1 MAKEQK
7 ECAEA
12 MTHVTVGKTNS
23 ERFPGMRNI
32 WQKKSFL
39 VRTVPRGR
47 ILLSRPAPQ
56 LISEVGGVRRALGQV
71 NTKWGGSANAVIS
84 NQQVSLHNNFI
95 NYLYSV
101 CVRDSSKETFPWVR
115 A

>member
-12 MTHVTVGKTNS
+12 MTHVTVGKTKS
-23 ERFPGMRNI
+23 ESFPGNI

-47 ILLSRPAPQ
+47 ILLSRPAPH
-56 LISEVGGVRRALGQV
+56 I
-71 NTKWGGSANAVIS
+71 
-84 NQQVSLHNNFI
+84 
-95 NYLYSV
+95 
-101 CVRDSSKETFPWVR
+101 
-115 A
+115 

>member
-32 WQKKSFL
+32 WQKKSYL
-39 VRTVPRGR
+39 VRAVPRGR
-47 ILLSRPAPQ
+47 ILLSRPAPH
-56 LISEVGGVRRALGQV
+56 I
-71 NTKWGGSANAVIS
+71 
-84 NQQVSLHNNFI
+84 
-95 NYLYSV
+95 
-101 CVRDSSKETFPWVR
+101 
-115 A
+115 